1 MKTTFRVR
9 VLRIIGNANPLRRTN
24 GAGSSGPA
32 GAVEKDWLTDGRNV
46 RPCGQ
51 QSVAQVRDRT
61 ESSAHEPVD
70 DVPCGSGVSRPTRN
84 GRASLR
90 LVQGGRSED
99 RDRVPP
105 GRAWRAAL
113 VAATVGCILSTSAH
127 AQSWFQFE
135 SGIGGSAYSDG
146 GDGYWYQEGFEH
158 KLRLTAPAFEAGVT
172 GDIYQ
177 AAHWGVSYHLDWA
190 WLGAIHTQSLAT
202 PQDST
207 YNLATKR
214 CNGPCGNI
222 ANFAGAGHEQGFLL
236 TVEPHYDAGKWRFGI
251 EAGPFLHHASW
262 SETVTGWSPSPTS
275 PMRSNFTVNS
285 TAGWRIGAVV
295 GAEASRGPFSIVYQH
310 FFLKASGTDAAPPI
324 WHSADM
330 LFARYKF

>member
-1 MKTTFRVR
+1 MKTTFRSRVQRLLAHANSIRAADAARASRAQGTAQILRFPDGGLVR
-9 VLRIIGNANPLRRTN
+9 TRERA
-24 GAGSSGPA
+24 AM
-32 GAVEKDWLTDGRNV
+32 
-46 RPCGQ
+46 
-51 QSVAQVRDRT
+51 AQVFRGRRPSTD
-61 ESSAHEPVD
+61 EPAHAF
-70 DVPCGSGVSRPTRN
+70 PCGSATQSHRDR
-84 GRASLR
+84 RASLR

-127 AQSWFQFE
+127 AQSFFQIE
-135 SGIGGSAYSDG
+135 SGIGGSAYSQG
-146 GDGYWYQEGFEH
+146 PDGYWVQDGFEH
-158 KLRLTAPAFEAGVT
+158 KLNLTAPAIEAGVT

-222 ANFAGAGHEQGFLL
+222 ANFVGAGHEQGFLL
-236 TVEPHYDAGKWRFGI
+236 TIEPHYDAGKWRFGI

-310 FFLKASGTDAAPPI
+310 FFLKASGTDAVPPI
-324 WHSADM
+324 WHSVDM
-330 LFARYKF
+330 IFARYKF